1 MACVLGLLAAAIS
14 ITPAAATTTAT
25 IAFDYTSPT
34 SGAPGT
40 SIYVDCTGFTPN
52 EQAILYY
59 DAALTQIGTAPAT
72 VNTTGTFIISGRIP
86 TNATPGNHYI
96 QVSTT
101 PDAANILLFNV
112 IIPTTFTLS
121 PIIGNVGETISVTG
135 SGFTPGLISLYWNG
149 ATSAFVSITADSSG
163 ILSGTFT
170 VPTTPK
176 GTYTITTSSGY
187 GSANFQVNP
196 KIVINPA
203 TGGVGDA
210 VGLTGTGFA
219 ANSTVI
225 ISVAT
230 QTISTTSPSPI
241 PTTATG
247 SFSCTFAIPSI
258 PGGINVVQ
266 ATDGIGNSAVTNFTT
281 GPKISVSPA
290 TGGVGD
296 NIIISG
302 SGFSP
307 FKPITFTIDGVAL
320 TVSPSTVTSDLN
332 GAFSNVSFVIPPV
345 SGGTHS
351 IKATDQDGHNN
362 TATLTM
368 MTKITVTPTTGTV
381 GTQIT
386 VTGSGFAPSTP
397 VSIYWDAGASPVTN
411 VTSSSTGTISGLTF
425 NAPPSAKGVHTVKAQ
440 DTSNNSATVS
450 FSTTPKIVLTPA
462 TGGYGDSITISYTG
476 FTAGSTITTTSLLIS
491 STVGV
496 PLGTTPT
503 TVAIDA
509 NGNGS
514 ATFSVINIAN
524 GTWTIQATD
533 NGSASAQATLAVTQ
547 KISLN
552 NSSGAA
558 GDIVVVTGT
567 GFAPNKGI
575 TLKYNGQALS
585 ITPSPVT
592 SDTNGAFACQFT
604 VPATSAGAIPLTA
617 SDGNNVA
624 TLSFNSVDKATI
636 SISTTKSN
644 PGWVGMSLTINGTG
658 FKPNK
663 DITVTFASAP
673 VTVALVNSD
682 AGGSFTATFKVPA
695 APSGN
700 HTISASDGTTTEN
713 FAFFMDSTA
722 PDAPA
727 LVTPVTSSKQGQ
739 PVAFTWKAVTDS
751 SGVAYTIE
759 ISQDQSF
766 ATLILEHT
774 GLTTATYTMTSAEK
788 LKTAG
793 SKTPYYWRVQATDAA
808 GNVSGWSTANTFT
821 IGFMWPSWII
831 YVWGA
836 LAIIVALIFGLW
848 LGRRMAYQSY

>member
-1 MACVLGLLAAAIS
+1 MATGPTIAYDSSSAIS
-14 ITPAAATTTAT
+14 GPPGSSIVIDATTFTPSIPAT
-25 IAFDYTSPT
+25 LYFDL
-34 SGAPGT
+34 T
-40 SIYVDCTGFTPN
+40 SIGTVTSTG
-52 EQAILYY
+52 
-59 DAALTQIGTAPAT
+59 
-72 VNTTGTFIISGRIP
+72 TTGAFVIFGLIP
-86 TNATPGNHYI
+86 TNATPGSHVI
-96 QVSTT
+96 RVSTAS
-101 PDAANILLFNV
+101 DLSNSLSFNV
-112 IIPTTFTLS
+112 IISTTFTLTPVS
-121 PIIGNVGETISVTG
+121 GNVGDTVSVTG
-135 SGFTPGLISLYWNG
+135 TGFNAGASISLYWNG
-149 ATSAFVSITADSSG
+149 ATSSFTSLTATGSG
-163 ILSGTFT
+163 TLSGSFP
-170 VPTTPK
+170 VPAAPK
-176 GTYTITTSSGY
+176 GTYTITTSSGF
-187 GSANFQVNP
+187 GSATFQINP
-196 KIVINPA
+196 KIVITPT

-210 VGLTGTGFA
+210 ASITGTGFA
-219 ANSTVI
+219 ASSTVV
-225 ISVAT
+225 ISVGNQNITAT
-230 QTISTTSPSPI
+230 NPSTITTGP
-241 PTTATG
+241 TG
-247 SFSCTFAIPSI
+247 SFSCTLVMPSI
-258 PGGINVVQ
+258 PSGNNTVQ
-266 ATDGIGNSAVTNFTT
+266 ATDGAVNYAVTTFTT
-281 GPKISVSPA
+281 APKISINP
-290 TGGVGD
+290 TIGGAGD

-302 SGFSP
+302 TGFSP
-307 FKPITFTIDGVAL
+307 VKPITFTIDGVAL

-332 GAFSNVSFVIPPV
+332 GAFSNVSFVFPPL
-345 SGGTHS
+345 SGGTHT
-351 IKATDQDGHNN
+351 IKATDPDGHYN
-362 TATLTM
+362 TASLTM
-368 MTKITVTPTTGTV
+368 LTKITITPITGTV

-386 VTGSGFAPSTP
+386 VTGSGFAPSAP
-397 VSIYWDAGASPVTN
+397 VSIYWDTGASPVTS

-425 NAPPSAKGVHTVKAQ
+425 NAPPSAKGIHTIKAQ
-440 DTSNNSATVS
+440 DTSSNSATAS
-450 FSTTPKIVLTPA
+450 FTTTPKIVLTPV
-462 TGGYGDSITISYTG
+462 TGGFGDSITISYTG
-476 FTAGSTITTTSLLIS
+476 FTASSAITSTSLIS
-491 STVGV
+491 
-496 PLGTTPT
+496 GTTAYVLVTAPT
-503 TVAIDA
+503 SVTTDA

-524 GTWTIQATD
+524 GTWSVQATD
-533 NGSASAQATLAVTQ
+533 NSGGSAQATLTVTQ

-552 NSSGAA
+552 SSSGAA
-558 GDIVVVTGT
+558 GDIIVVTGT

-727 LVTPVTSSKQGQ
+727 LVTPVTSSKPGQ